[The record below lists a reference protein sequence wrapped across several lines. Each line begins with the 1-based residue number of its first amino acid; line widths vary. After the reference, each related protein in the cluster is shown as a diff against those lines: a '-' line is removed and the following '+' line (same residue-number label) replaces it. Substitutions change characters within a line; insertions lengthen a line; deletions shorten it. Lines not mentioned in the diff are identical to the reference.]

1 MSEFLNETNKNLL
14 EKARNHADEYKNAS
28 PFPNIS
34 FDNFFN
40 PEYLNKVLDEFPD
53 LSAIKESQKFANPKE
68 IKLAGKGEQFF
79 GSETKKLMHFLNSE
93 PFLQFLQIIT
103 GIKEPLISDP
113 YFLGGGQHEIKKDG
127 LLKVHAD
134 FNKHPKLD
142 LDRRINVLVYLNKDW
157 KEEYGGNFELWNQDM
172 SMCEKKILPIF
183 NRMAIFSTTDFS
195 YHGHPDPLNCPE
207 NRSRKSVALYY
218 YSNGRPSYEINQ
230 GLEKHSTLFKARQG
244 DAKDEIAFNPKNVN
258 KKYTAKSL
266 IKDLTPPIVL
276 KALKTLAN
284 KK

>member
-1 MSEFLNETNKNLL
+1 MSEFLNETNKNLIEL
-14 EKARNHADEYKNAS
+14 ARNHAGDYKNAS
-28 PFPNIS
+28 PFPNIT
-34 FDNFFN
+34 FDNFFD
-40 PEYLNKVLDEFPD
+40 PERLNKVLDEFPD
-53 LSAIKESQKFANPKE
+53 LSEKKESDKFANPKE
-68 IKLAGKGEQFF
+68 IKLAGKGERFF
-79 GSETKKLMHFLNSE
+79 GSETKKFMHFLNSE

-113 YFLGGGQHEIKKDG
+113 YFLGGGQHEIKKGG

-157 KEEYGGNFELWNQDM
+157 REEYGGNFELWNQDM
-172 SMCEKKILPIF
+172 TKCEKKILPIF

-207 NRSRKSVALYY
+207 NRSRKSLALYY
-218 YSNGRPSYEINQ
+218 YSNGRPSYEINK
-230 GLEKHSTLFKARQG
+230 GNEKHSTLFKERPGKAIDQVAFS
-244 DAKDEIAFNPKNVN
+244 AKNLN
-258 KKYTAKSL
+258 KKYGIKPL
-266 IKDLTPPIVL
+266 IKDLTPPILL
-276 KALKTLAN
+276 KILKTLAN